1 MPHSYHTVQSY
12 QSVSRQG
19 PDGKVRTA
27 TETYQ
32 AQDQNGKRR
41 GKLYRER
48 SQPTQRD
55 SYTRHLQAPEL
66 DNLFTRPGS
75 RSRIKNQVET
85 RLVKAGARQRSSSS
99 RDKMSDMREMR
110 DWPGLPDPFRGFGF
124 DEDFGSW
131 FQQDPF
137 FRDDH

>member
-12 QSVSRQG
+12 QSISRQG
-19 PDGKVRTA
+19 PDGKVVTT
-27 TETYQ
+27 TEKYQ
-32 AQDQNGKRR
+32 AQDQNGKRK

-75 RSRIKNQVET
+75 RSRSRIKNQVET
-85 RLVKAGARQRSSSS
+85 RLAKAGARQRSSSS
-99 RDKMSDMREMR
+99 RDKMRELR